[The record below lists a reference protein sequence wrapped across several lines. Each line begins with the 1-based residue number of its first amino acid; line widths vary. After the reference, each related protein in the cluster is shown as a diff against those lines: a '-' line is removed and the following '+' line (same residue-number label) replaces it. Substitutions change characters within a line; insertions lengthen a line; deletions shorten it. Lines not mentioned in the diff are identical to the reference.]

1 MNKNTT
7 AQAAFQ
13 KEQEMFLQ
21 FMLDEGE
28 TTLEHTLKLIMLSTK
43 ERDSLDKEDA
53 DTIHWMAYFA
63 MTMVNLLNKKQSAEA

>member
-1 MNKNTT
+1 MKNTT

-28 TTLEHTLKLIMLSTK
+28 TTLEYTLKLIMLSTK
-43 ERDSLDKEDA
+43 ERDHLDKEDA

-63 MTMVNLLNKKQSAEA
+63 TTISSLISKKAMASA

>member
-1 MNKNTT
+1 MKNTT

-13 KEQEMFLQ
+13 KEQEMFLR

-43 ERDSLDKEDA
+43 DRDHLDREDA

-63 MTMVNLLNKKQSAEA
+63 STMARMLAQKQSAEA